1 MKYHITEDGPKPCHA
16 KINNCMYGKVYDS
29 ETIAYKDFEKKYG
42 NENFPKT
49 VSKRSK
55 YLAPLHIKP
64 AENFDKKIGEMK
76 EILGSQCGD
85 ISRKD
90 YSEIIEYYSTVL
102 KSETPVSVPKAL
114 TYNTDDDFMG
124 DRHTAAYYIHSNL
137 CKVGMYAKVTQKF
150 VKSLAPNI
158 GDGIVL
164 DPMAGKGFL
173 VKALREN
180 GVKSI
185 ASDNNSWNISE
196 NIENLDVLESIEK
209 YGDKVSHVVLSWAPY
224 TSDLDVQA
232 LRLVRDKYPHITIIN
247 IGEGIGGCTGTEE
260 FWEEAKFIEPAHK
273 VEYENTIGINDFV
286 VFAK

>member
-1 MKYHITEDGPKPCHA
+1 MKYHITDEGPKPCHA
-16 KINNCMYGKVYDS
+16 KTNNCMYGETYDN
-29 ETIAYKDFEKKYG
+29 ETIAYKDFEKEYG
-42 NENFPKT
+42 NKTFPKT
-49 VSKRSK
+49 VSKRNK
-55 YLAPLHIKP
+55 YLTPLHIKP

-76 EILGSQCGD
+76 ETLGSLNL
-85 ISRKD
+85 SRKD
-90 YSEIIEYYSTVL
+90 YSEIMEYYSTIL
-102 KSETPVSVPKAL
+102 KSETPVSVPEVL
-114 TYNTDDDFMG
+114 THYTEDGFSRDQ
-124 DRHTAAYYIHSNL
+124 HSAAYYIHSSL
-137 CKVGMYAKVTQKF
+137 CEFGMYAKVTQKF

-158 GDGIVL
+158 GDGVVL

-185 ASDNNSWNISE
+185 ASDNNSWNISK

-224 TSDLDVQA
+224 TSDLDVQV

-247 IGEGIGGCTGTEE
+247 IGEGVGGCTGSER
-260 FWEEAKFIEPAHK
+260 FWDEAKFIEPEHE